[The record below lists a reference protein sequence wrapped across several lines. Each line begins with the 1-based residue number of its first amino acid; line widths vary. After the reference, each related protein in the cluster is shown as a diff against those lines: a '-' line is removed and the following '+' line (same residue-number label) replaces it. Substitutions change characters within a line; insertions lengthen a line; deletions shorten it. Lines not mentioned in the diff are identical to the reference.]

1 MVSFT
6 CTTFKLSTIGKSIA
20 NASNMYVNFKHKYK
34 FQNIETSHSWKNP
47 GTWTLAYNCQ
57 MITVLMIFLK
67 ITFLGNSNQIF
78 KEDTNEIIWGEH
90 QRRIKELA

>member
-1 MVSFT
+1 
-6 CTTFKLSTIGKSIA
+6 
-20 NASNMYVNFKHKYK
+20 
-34 FQNIETSHSWKNP
+34 
-47 GTWTLAYNCQ
+47 
-57 MITVLMIFLK
+57 MIFLK